1 MSVITKISPQKKR
14 QGYYNIFVDGKYALA
29 LTELDLAVF
38 GLRVDQ
44 VLTPGLLNDLRSAQ
58 AKSKSYNFA
67 LRYLAL
73 RPRSIKEVKDYLTTR
88 KDFSIQDADITITR
102 LIEQNYLNDQDFAAM
117 WVRNRLLLK
126 PKSTSVLRLELIKK
140 GIDKDIINEVLSQL
154 DETAQ
159 IASLSDL
166 ITKKVRQTK
175 YQNKQKLTEYL
186 SRQGYS
192 YSLVKKTLEELGLF
206 EN

>member
-1 MSVITKISPQKKR
+1 MAVITKISPQKKR
-14 QGYYNIFVDGKYALA
+14 QGYYNIFVDGKYTLA
-29 LTELDLAVF
+29 LSELDLTVF

-44 VLTPGLLNDLRSAQ
+44 VLTPGLLNELRGAQ

-88 KDFSIQDADITITR
+88 KDFSIEDADTTITR

-140 GIDKDIINEVLSQL
+140 GIDKDIITEVLSQL
-154 DETAQ
+154 DETAK
-159 IASLSDL
+159 IDSLGEL
-166 ITKKVRQTK
+166 ITKKMRQTK
-175 YQNKQKLTEYL
+175 YQNKQKLIEYL

-192 YSLVKKTLEELGLF
+192 YSLVNKTLEELSLI

>member
-1 MSVITKISPQKKR
+1 MAVITKISPQKKR
-14 QGYYNIFVDGKYALA
+14 QGYYNIFVDGKYTLA
-29 LTELDLAVF
+29 LSELDLTVF

-44 VLTPGLLNDLRSAQ
+44 VLTPGLLNELRGAQ

-73 RPRSIKEVKDYLTTR
+73 RPRSINEVKDYLTTR
-88 KDFSIQDADITITR
+88 KDFSIEDADTTITR

-140 GIDKDIINEVLSQL
+140 GIDKDIITEVLSQL

-159 IASLSDL
+159 IASLGEL
-166 ITKKVRQTK
+166 ITKKMRQTK
-175 YQNKQKLTEYL
+175 YQNKQKLIEYL

-192 YSLVKKTLEELGLF
+192 YSLVNKTLEELGLF

>member
-29 LTELDLAVF
+29 LTELDLTVF

-140 GIDKDIINEVLSQL
+140 GIDKDIITEVLSQL